1 MVVAAWPPE
10 PKDTRVD
17 AAVSMVGGQGFD
29 ETIIEILP
37 EVKVKR
43 AYMAKTE
50 NRDNNSSG
58 ALKA

>member
-1 MVVAAWPPE
+1 
-10 PKDTRVD
+10 
-17 AAVSMVGGQGFD
+17 MVGGQGFD